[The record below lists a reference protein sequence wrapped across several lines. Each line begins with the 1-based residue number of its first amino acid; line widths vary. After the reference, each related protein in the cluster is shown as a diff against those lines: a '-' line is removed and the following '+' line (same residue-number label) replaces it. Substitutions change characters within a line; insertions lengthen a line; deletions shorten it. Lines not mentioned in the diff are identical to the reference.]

1 MSNVIKKLFLSLLK
15 HILKDGQPW
24 SQPLRLQ
31 TKSECLGK
39 VKNITCYSD
48 GFLCTSELSK
58 NFWVFF
64 WKLNFPVKMFY
75 CREQM
80 LNGDNRRR
88 GKSAAD

>member
-1 MSNVIKKLFLSLLK
+1 MRNDCGKPTKNSFLVLLKKNERTFVFPLEMSNVIKKLFLSLLK

-58 NFWVFF
+58 NF
-64 WKLNFPVKMFY
+64 
-75 CREQM
+75 
-80 LNGDNRRR
+80 
-88 GKSAAD
+88 